1 MCGTIVGPL
10 AAAQSASAVSIGDV
24 TNFGIGSANIETSG
38 EPDGIV
44 AGSDGALWFLNDG
57 SIGRI
62 STSGAVTD
70 FTNSSLTAPRGIVA
84 GPGDTLLVIN
94 VNPTSPNFQ
103 IVEID
108 TSGSPVDLSKPLRQW
123 AYLEVSQSDPMG
135 PSGIRTSRTS
145 KPDRIQS
152 YSG

>member
-1 MCGTIVGPL
+1 MEPKLVNPKARRLRLSMIARVVLPLLVCGTIVGPL

-70 FTNSSLTAPRGIVA
+70 FTNSSQTAPRGIVA

-103 IVEID
+103 
-108 TSGSPVDLSKPLRQW
+108 L
-123 AYLEVSQSDPMG
+123 
-135 PSGIRTSRTS
+135 
-145 KPDRIQS
+145 
-152 YSG
+152 